1 MTMDTLTTFDPVQVL
16 KDVYMLPSYCPIPN
30 MGVLPMNAFLIRGEQ
45 PILIDTGSGPL
56 ATEFVDSLSTLMDL
70 EDLRWLW
77 LTHTDPDHVGAVE
90 LVLEAA
96 SKAQVVTTFLGAAK
110 LGLHRPLPEERT
122 HLINP
127 GEGLEIGDRTLMAL
141 RPPVFDAPETIA
153 AFDTSSRA
161 FFAADCFGTL
171 MSEPAATAEDIDDD
185 ALRDGLGVWAGI
197 DTPWFEYASRELLA
211 EAVQNLWRLQPS
223 AVLSGH
229 LPPSHG
235 GFDRLGAHVLAA
247 VDAAQHVELEDS
259 ASKVINAVF

>member
-1 MTMDTLTTFDPVQVL
+1 MMDTLTTFDPVQVL
-16 KDVYMLPSYCPIPN
+16 NEVYMLPSYCPIPN
-30 MGVLPMNAFLIRGEQ
+30 MGVLPMNAFLVRGEQ

-56 ATEFVDSLSTLMDL
+56 AAEFVDSLSNLIDL

-96 SKAQVVTTFLGAAK
+96 PKAQVVTTFLGAAK
-110 LGLHRPLPEERT
+110 LGLHRPLPEDRT

-127 GEGLEIGDRTLMAL
+127 GERLDLGDRELVAL

-153 AFDTSSRA
+153 AFDSSSRA

-171 MSEPAATAEDIDDD
+171 MSKPAATAEDIDDD
-185 ALRDGLGVWAGI
+185 ALRDGLGIWAGI
-197 DTPWFEYASRELLA
+197 DTPWFEYASRDRLA

-229 LPPSHG
+229 LPPSYED
-235 GFDRLGAHVLAA
+235 FDRLGGHVLAA
-247 VDAAQHVELEDS
+247 VDAVHHEDLDHA
-259 ASKVINAVF
+259 ASEVIKAVF